1 MPRAKRYPGR
11 KVHNKRYKNKIM
23 HLVTSYVRYGLRLG
37 VYSDGFDK
45 FIRILKNRIN
55 RKLQN
60 VIVIEGDTGSGKSTL
75 GIEVGKALAEKL
87 GVSFDLAKDMV
98 YSLDDL
104 WDKLDD
110 PNASPISLLDEGSV
124 SLNSLNSRRTGDR
137 DAVVLLD
144 TMRSRGWTTIIV
156 LPSIKNLN
164 ASVRRVHVNYVL
176 ECSSIDNPF
185 VKGFDRGFFEVKDRR
200 ESKKKRSDPDPWW
213 NVLFTGI
220 FGPLD
225 EKTDKEYQTIKFNR
239 QSKLI
244 EEMKVRNTAGG
255 KKLETTA

>member
-11 KVHNKRYKNKIM
+11 KVHNKRYKNQVM
-23 HLVTSYVRYGLRLG
+23 HLVTSYERYGLKLG
-37 VYSDGFDK
+37 VYSDAFDR
-45 FIRILKNRIN
+45 FIRILANRIK

-60 VIVIEGDTGSGKSTL
+60 IVVIEGDTGSGKSTL
-75 GIEVGKALAEKL
+75 GIQVAQALAERL
-87 GVSFDLAKDMV
+87 DTSFDLDKDMV
-98 YSLDDL
+98 YALDDL

-110 PNASPISLLDEGSV
+110 PNASPISLMDEGTV

-156 LPSIKNLN
+156 MPSIKNLN
-164 ASVRRVHVNYVL
+164 ATVRRVHVNFVL

-185 VKGFDRGFFEVKDRR
+185 VKGYTRGFFEVKDKR
-200 ESKKKRSDPDPWW
+200 ESKKRKNDPDPWW

-220 FGPLD
+220 FSQLD
-225 EKTDKEYQTIKFNR
+225 EETDAKYQRIKLGR
-239 QSKLI
+239 QMGLI
-244 EEMKVRNTAGG
+244 EEMKDRNG
-255 KKLETTA
+255 KRGKLTDVPA

>member
-1 MPRAKRYPGR
+1 MPRAKYYPGR
-11 KVHNKRYKNKIM
+11 KVHNKRYKNQIM
-23 HLVTSYVRYGLRLG
+23 HLVTTYVRYGLTLG
-37 VYSDGFDK
+37 VYSDAFDK
-45 FIRILKNRIN
+45 FIRILKKRIR

-75 GIEVGKALAEKL
+75 GIGIAMELADAL
-87 GVSFDLAKDMV
+87 GVSFDLNKDMV
-98 YSLDDL
+98 YALDDL

-124 SLNSLNSRRTGDR
+124 SLNSLNSRRSGDR

-156 LPSIKNLN
+156 MPSIKNLN

-185 VKGFDRGFFEVKDRR
+185 VKGYTRGFFEVKDRR
-200 ESKKKRSDPDPWW
+200 ESKKRRNDPDPWW

-220 FGPLD
+220 FSPLD
-225 EKTDKEYQTIKFNR
+225 LQTDKEYQTIKLNR
-239 QSKLI
+239 QMGLI
-244 EEMKVRNTAGG
+244 DDMKKRNKGREKIVEAP
-255 KKLETTA
+255 A

>member
-1 MPRAKRYPGR
+1 MPKAKRYPGR

-23 HLVTSYVRYGLRLG
+23 HIVTTYVRYGLTMG

-45 FIRILKNRIN
+45 FIKILKNRIN

-75 GIEVGKALAEKL
+75 GIELGKALADKL
-87 GVSFDLAKDMV
+87 GVSFDLSKDMV

-104 WDKLDD
+104 WEKLDD
-110 PNASPISLLDEGSV
+110 PDASPISLLDEGSV

-185 VKGFDRGFFEVKDRR
+185 VKGYDRGFFEVKDRR
-200 ESKKKRSDPDPWW
+200 ESKKKRNDPDPWW

-225 EKTDKEYQTIKFNR
+225 DKTDKEYQKIKFNR
-239 QSKLI
+239 QTKLI

-255 KKLETTA
+255 KKLESTA